1 MSGSSSRLVVSQRV
15 GTGESS
21 QCGRRVN
28 CAGKYQ
34 TTRGHRPDLPWSST
48 GPHVV
53 VNRTLR
59 GHHLDIRGHQLDLM
73 WSSTGLYMVI
83 IRTSVVINRISR
95 GHQPDSTWSSS
106 GHPWSSTGSHVVINR
121 TLRGHYPDRP
131 WSLTSRGR
139 QPDSTWSSSGPPV
152 VIKSHQ
158 LDCFCPAYLKLPSGL
173 IHLKLHPCVN
183 WNWTNLTVLT
193 LALYRISETV
203 PFSDVKLLV

>member
-21 QCGRRVN
+21 RCGRRVN

-53 VNRTLR
+53 
-59 GHHLDIRGHQLDLM
+59 
-73 WSSTGLYMVI
+73 I
-83 IRTSVVINRISR
+83 IWTSVVINRISH

-106 GHPWSSTGSHVVINR
+106 GPPWSSTGLYMVIIWTSVVINR
-121 TLRGHYPDRP
+121 SHVVVNWT
-131 WSLTSRGR
+131 
-139 QPDSTWSSSGPPV
+139 TWSSSGPPV

-173 IHLKLHPCVN
+173 IHLKLHLCVN

-193 LALYRISETV
+193 VALYRISETV
-203 PFSDVKLLV
+203 PFSDVGLLV